1 MSELVNGD
9 EVQLKSGGPKMVISE
24 LGDFSPMG
32 PREGAR
38 CVWFDKSKKMEDVF
52 DIAVL
57 KKYSDPGIGTV
68 SVRRG

>member
-1 MSELVNGD
+1 
-9 EVQLKSGGPKMVISE
+9 MVISE

>member
-1 MSELVNGD
+1 MNAWKLAAGVLLAALS
-9 EVQLKSGGPKMVISE
+9 
-24 LGDFSPMG
+24 
-32 PREGAR
+32 R

>member
-1 MSELVNGD
+1 MSNFVKGD

-32 PREGAR
+32 PTEGAR
-38 CVWFDKSKKMEDVF
+38 CVWFDKTKKMEDVF

-57 KKYSDPGIGTV
+57 KKASASGIGTV
-68 SVRRG
+68 AVRRG